1 MLRRMLRPAHVEAQL
16 SRAFELQAVGAD
28 IALARFDVFGND
40 DRSGDIRTGILARR
54 PNDLRQNAEIDFRAT
69 RDNLFANSRWHGY
82 GIDWMLLALFPS
94 PWNLS
99 DGGGQRAGVNFRRT
113 ADHADH

>member
-1 MLRRMLRPAHVEAQL
+1 MLRRMLRPAHVQAQL

-54 PNDLRQNAEIDFRAT
+54 PIDLRQNAEIDFRAT
-69 RDNLFANSRWHGY
+69 RDNLFANYRWHVY
-82 GIDWMLLALFPS
+82 GIDCMLLVLFPTMC
-94 PWNLS
+94 NLI
-99 DGGGQRAGVNFRRT
+99 DVG
-113 ADHADH
+113 